1 MESPRCGD
9 FAKAGLPLSRRRFFA
24 SGLAVFL
31 SGFLSGCV
39 RDPVVSNVVSVFR
52 HLTSGRPDQEIDR
65 DTVARLPYA
74 LVRAKLGNGP
84 RAVLL
89 LNRNEN
95 DDRYWVSAEK
105 ATVVTRHGRI
115 VKTAGFEQN
124 LAYTQASQ
132 GDPLAQSPHEMDAPR
147 SYSRQIDLRSQ
158 ERYESIAIE
167 SVLEIVEPR
176 TIEILDLE
184 FDTILIREKSSAR
197 TVNWKF
203 ENLYWVDVYDGFVW
217 KSRQHFVRGLPPM
230 EIEVLK
236 PAA

>member
-1 MESPRCGD
+1 M
-9 FAKAGLPLSRRRFFA
+9 
-24 SGLAVFL
+24 
-31 SGFLSGCV
+31 
-39 RDPVVSNVVSVFR
+39 
-52 HLTSGRPDQEIDR
+52 
-65 DTVARLPYA
+65 
-74 LVRAKLGNGP
+74 RAKLGNGP

-89 LNRNEN
+89 LERIEN
-95 DDRYWVSAEK
+95 NGRYWVSAER
-105 ATVVTRHGRI
+105 ATVVTRNGRI

-124 LAYTQASQ
+124 LAHTQATQ
-132 GDPLAQSPHEMDAPR
+132 EDPLARSPHEMDAPK
-147 SYSRQIDLRSQ
+147 SYFREVDLRL
-158 ERYESIAIE
+158 EDRYESIAID
-167 SVLEIVEPR
+167 SVLEIVGPR

-184 FDTILIREKSSAR
+184 FDTILIREKSRAR